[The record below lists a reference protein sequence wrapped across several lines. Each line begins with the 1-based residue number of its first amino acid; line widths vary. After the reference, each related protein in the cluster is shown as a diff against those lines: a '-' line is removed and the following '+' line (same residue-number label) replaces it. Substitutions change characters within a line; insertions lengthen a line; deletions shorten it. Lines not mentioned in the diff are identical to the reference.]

1 MITTS
6 VLYFGIKVD
15 PNKKKDQ
22 NINFPIVMR
31 CSIIQVLGIVVA
43 IVERIQELP
52 NLHTLTPV
60 VAVVTNA
67 FAETVESEVAKGK

>member
-1 MITTS
+1 
-6 VLYFGIKVD
+6 
-15 PNKKKDQ
+15 
-22 NINFPIVMR
+22 MR